1 MTRSAEGPTTLVT
14 GAGSSTG
21 VSIFKA
27 LRLSALSPR
36 IVATDAQPVSSG
48 LYRADVGYVLPWV
61 RDLEAYIGSLTRI
74 CRDELVDLICLGS
87 EAEVRG
93 LAAHREVIEAES
105 GARVVVNDARHIDT
119 FMDKLLMVEALA
131 GRGFP
136 VPDSAAADDPDA
148 SRRFVAR
155 HDPPFMLKGR
165 RSSGSKQVFVIKR
178 MDELASLARSVPSPM
193 LQEYLRPDDEEYTV
207 GVFKSPTRGFVG
219 QIVLHRSMAA
229 GLTYKAEVVQDPEIE
244 RVCRSVVEAFDIW
257 GPVNLQLRK
266 TDAGVR
272 IFEIN
277 LRFSS
282 SAVMRAHFGFNE
294 PELCLRE
301 LVLGERLGQP
311 ELRLGVA
318 LRYWDELYLE
328 PGEAATPG
336 TEKVARGG
344 RTLGVF

>member
-1 MTRSAEGPTTLVT
+1 VTRTAGDLVTLVT

-27 LRLSALSPR
+27 LRLSPLRPR

-61 RDLEAYIGSLTRI
+61 RDLETYIGALARI
-74 CRDELVDLICLGS
+74 CRDESVDLVCLGS

-93 LAAHREVIEAES
+93 LAAHREVIEAQS
-105 GARVVVNDARHIDT
+105 GARVVVNDASHIDS

-131 GRGFP
+131 GLGFP
-136 VPDSAAADDPDA
+136 VPDSAAADDPEA
-148 SRRFVAR
+148 SSRFVAR

-178 MDELASLARSVPSPM
+178 IDELASLARSVPSPM
-193 LQEYLRPDDEEYTV
+193 LQEYLRPDEEEYTV
-207 GVFKSPTRGFVG
+207 GVYKSPSTGYVG
-219 QIVLHRSMAA
+219 QIVLRRSMAA
-229 GLTYKAEVVQDPEIE
+229 GLTYKAEVVQDAEIE
-244 RVCRSVVEAFDIW
+244 RVCRAVVEAFDMW
-257 GPVNLQLRK
+257 GPMNLQLRK

-294 PELCLRE
+294 PELCLRD
-301 LVLGERLGQP
+301 LVLGEHLGQP
-311 ELRLGVA
+311 EIRPGVA

-328 PGEAATPG
+328 PGEVAPG
-336 TEKVARGG
+336 RQRVAPSGK
-344 RTLGVF
+344 TLGVF